1 MKKFYLK
8 SDNEIKNFILNSKW
22 LFLFLFMFA
31 NTFTFTNAQSIH
43 PPSAIPIPSYG
54 VWDRGDQFIVDPKNS
69 IYDFVK
75 GIRADI
81 IWSELET
88 LPGVY
93 NWSTFDAMVQTAATN
108 NKLVYTNLLVGPES
122 PAWVYT
128 NGVPKVLTSS
138 TQFNGEFPYYLDP
151 EYIYFYYNIIAQF
164 AQHIRTLSQNLR
176 KKIIFVQVMTG
187 CTGDEV
193 AYKGTVKPEYQSYN
207 ISDAE
212 WLNFRIKAF
221 NEFKKSF
228 YDGDVSTRVPMLF
241 NSVTPDE
248 GSYLEAWNWI
258 TTNIGSGFG
267 IKGSAY
273 VRGHHLDS
281 QLEFKNFWYDY
292 LVNPQNLSLFSRA
305 EMDQSF
311 TKPLYNINLPLG
323 FYWGMLSGL
332 STGLSVWDLSAGA
345 IQAAISDPAIME
357 TLNFFNKYAGQIY
370 PSTATAAY
378 CIFHEGLNSADA
390 LKFPSATY
398 GSPVKNGNKAR
409 YESICN
415 ATKYSSRGA
424 KMDDSFAATKGQVYQ
439 RESQTGYN
447 DAGWQIEEGNYE
459 RWITQIDPE
468 GTSIG
473 LFRVRG
479 TINTSSSKYD
489 RFARS
494 FESSTGKNTMFFK
507 LHNEFLA
514 NNKSLKFTIRWLDKN
529 AGSTWAFKYRN
540 ASGLQTLNFMGIGGN
555 QWKEET
561 MTIRDALMNQGG
573 ALQSDFLLVNT
584 DGIDDIFNGVEMDC
598 DFLNNDNFSVPYAGS
613 WSKQPFTNLYVY
625 IFFSVYIFLLIE

>member
-22 LFLFLFMFA
+22 LLLFLLMFA
-31 NTFTFTNAQSIH
+31 NTFTFTNAQSVH

-108 NKLVYTNLLVGPES
+108 NKLVYTNLLVGPEC

-164 AQHIRTLSQNLR
+164 GQHIRTLSQNLR

-193 AYKGTVKPEYQSYN
+193 AYKGTVKTEYKSYS
-207 ISDAE
+207 ISDAD

-221 NEFKKSF
+221 SEFKKAF

-248 GSYLEAWNWI
+248 GSYLGAWTWV
-258 TTNIGSGFG
+258 TSNIGSGFG

-281 QLEFKNFWYDY
+281 QLEFKNLWYDN
-292 LVNPQNLSLFSRA
+292 LVNPQSLSLFSRA

-311 TKPLYNINLPLG
+311 TKPLYTINLPLG

-345 IQAAISDPAIME
+345 IQAAIS
-357 TLNFFNKYAGQIY
+357 
-370 PSTATAAY
+370 
-378 CIFHEGLNSADA
+378 
-390 LKFPSATY
+390 
-398 GSPVKNGNKAR
+398 GS
-409 YESICN
+409 
-415 ATKYSSRGA
+415 
-424 KMDDSFAATKGQVYQ
+424 
-439 RESQTGYN
+439 
-447 DAGWQIEEGNYE
+447 
-459 RWITQIDPE
+459 
-468 GTSIG
+468 
-473 LFRVRG
+473 
-479 TINTSSSKYD
+479 
-489 RFARS
+489 
-494 FESSTGKNTMFFK
+494 
-507 LHNEFLA
+507 
-514 NNKSLKFTIRWLDKN
+514 
-529 AGSTWAFKYRN
+529 RN
-540 ASGLQTLNFMGIGGN
+540 I
-555 QWKEET
+555 
-561 MTIRDALMNQGG
+561 
-573 ALQSDFLLVNT
+573 LL
-584 DGIDDIFNGVEMDC
+584 
-598 DFLNNDNFSVPYAGS
+598 
-613 WSKQPFTNLYVY
+613 
-625 IFFSVYIFLLIE
+625 

>member
-1 MKKFYLK
+1 MKKCCSK
-8 SDNEIKNFILNSKW
+8 ANNEIKNAFLVSKW
-22 LFLFLFMFA
+22 LLLFLLVIA
-31 NTFTFTNAQSIH
+31 NTFTITSSQSVQLL
-43 PPSAIPIPSYG
+43 SAIPIDSYG
-54 VWDRGDQFIVDPKNS
+54 VWDRGDQFIADPTNP

-81 IWSELET
+81 TWSELEKIR
-88 LPGVY
+88 GVY
-93 NWSTFDAMVQTAATN
+93 NWTAFDVMVQTAATY
-108 NKLVYTNLLVGPES
+108 NKLIYTSLLVGPEC
-122 PAWVYT
+122 PAWVYN
-128 NGVPKVLTSS
+128 NGVPKVLTTS
-138 TQFNGEFPYYLDP
+138 THFDGQFPYYLDQD
-151 EYIYFYYNIIAQF
+151 YINFYFNIIAQF
-164 AQHIRTLSQNLR
+164 GQHIRTLPRNLR

-193 AYKGTVKPEYQSYN
+193 AYKGTIKSAYKSYS
-207 ISDAE
+207 ISDE
-212 WLNFRIKAF
+212 DWLDFRIKAF
-221 NEFKKSF
+221 NEFKKAF
-228 YDGDVSTRVPMLF
+228 YDGDASTRVPMLF
-241 NSVTPDE
+241 NSITPDE
-248 GSYLEAWNWI
+248 GSYAKAWNW
-258 TTNIGSGFG
+258 TMSNIGSGFG
-267 IKGSAY
+267 IKGSAF

-281 QLEFKNFWYDY
+281 ELEFKNLWYDK

-311 TKPLYNINLPLG
+311 TKPLYTINLPIG

-332 STGLSVWDLSAGA
+332 NTGLSVWDLSAGA
-345 IQAAISDPAIME
+345 IQAAISDPSIME
-357 TLNFFNKYAGQIY
+357 SLNFFNKYATQIY
-370 PSTATAAY
+370 PSTATSAY
-378 CIFHEGLNSADA
+378 CIFHEGLNSANA
-390 LKFPSATY
+390 IKFPTATY
-398 GSPVKNGNKAR
+398 GNPANKGNQVR
-409 YESICN
+409 YEVICN
-415 ATKYSSRGA
+415 STEYRRRGA

-473 LFRVRG
+473 RFRVRG
-479 TINTSSSKYD
+479 TIDTSSSKYD

-494 FESSTGKNTMFFK
+494 FDSKKGKNTMFFK
-507 LHNEFLA
+507 LHKEFVA

-561 MTIRDALMNQGG
+561 ITLTDAIMNQGG

-584 DGIDDIFNGVEMDC
+584 DGVDDIFNGVVLDVIAQSVESCYVGSDATASSTSCSVGSNSYCKVSHEM
-598 DFLNNDNFSVPYAGS
+598 F
-613 WSKQPFTNLYVY
+613 
-625 IFFSVYIFLLIE
+625 

>member
-1 MKKFYLK
+1 MKKCYLK
-8 SDNEIKNFILNSKW
+8 SDNEIEYFILNSKW
-22 LFLFLFMFA
+22 LLLFILIIA
-31 NTFTFTNAQSIH
+31 NIFTFNNAQSVQL
-43 PPSAIPIPSYG
+43 PSAIPILSYG
-54 VWDRGDQFIVDPKNS
+54 VWDRGDQFIVSPNNS

-88 LPGVY
+88 FPGVY
-93 NWSTFDAMVQTAATN
+93 NWSTFDGMVQTAATY
-108 NKLVYTNLLVGPES
+108 NKLVYTNLLVGPEC

-138 TQFNGEFPYYLDP
+138 NHFNGQFPYYLSP
-151 EYIYFYYNIIAQF
+151 GYIYFYFNIIAQF
-164 AQHIRTLSQNLR
+164 GKHIRTLPQNLR

-193 AYKGTVKPEYQSYN
+193 AYKGTVKLAYQSYN
-207 ISDAE
+207 ISDAD
-212 WLNFRIKAF
+212 WLTFRINAF
-221 NEFKKSF
+221 NEFKKAF

-241 NSVTPDE
+241 NGVTPDE
-248 GSYLEAWNWI
+248 SNNAEAWDWI
-258 TTNIGSGFG
+258 MSNIGSGFG

-281 QLEFKNFWYDY
+281 KLEFKNLWYDK
-292 LVNPQNLSLFSRA
+292 LVNPQSLSLFSRA

-311 TKPLYNINLPLG
+311 TKPLYTINLPLG

-332 STGLSVWDLSAGA
+332 STGLSVWDLSAGS
-345 IQAAISDPAIME
+345 IQAAISDPSIME

-370 PSTATAAY
+370 PSTATSAY
-378 CIFHEGLNSADA
+378 CIFHEGLNSANA
-390 LKFPSATY
+390 IKFPSATY
-398 GSPVKNGNKAR
+398 GRPVNHGNKAR
-409 YESICN
+409 YEAICN

-424 KMDDSFAATKGQVYQ
+424 KMDDSFAATQGQVYQ
-439 RESQTGYN
+439 RDSQTGYN

-494 FESSTGKNTMFFK
+494 FESSTGKNTMFFQ
-507 LHNEFLA
+507 LHNEFVA

-529 AGSTWAFKYRN
+529 AGSTWAFMYRN
-540 ASGLQTLNFMGIGGN
+540 ASGLQSINFMGFGGN
-555 QWKEET
+555 QWKVEKI
-561 MTIRDALMNQGG
+561 TITDAIMNQRG
-573 ALQSDFLLVNT
+573 AQQSDFLLVNT
-584 DGIDDIFNGVEMDC
+584 DEIDDIFNGVEMD
-598 DFLNNDNFSVPYAGS
+598 VIA
-613 WSKQPFTNLYVY
+613 
-625 IFFSVYIFLLIE
+625 